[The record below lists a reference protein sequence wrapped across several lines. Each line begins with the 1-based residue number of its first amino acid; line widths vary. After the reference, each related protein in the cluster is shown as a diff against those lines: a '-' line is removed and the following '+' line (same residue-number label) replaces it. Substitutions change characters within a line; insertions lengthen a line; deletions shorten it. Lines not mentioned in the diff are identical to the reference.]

1 MKFDNKT
8 FQQKYEA
15 WKNGA
20 DYWKDIRGI
29 NLGGDT
35 QAEEPSPEEQEKMD
49 ADVQSILNEYNSG
62 KDIPVYKGGKS
73 NYVDSFVSRIAPLV
87 GQQLNRYGY
96 KNDATFYNIMRQ
108 LAWESNYGRSRVAR
122 QQHNYGGVGWNG
134 KTYTTY
140 KDDADFVENYVRL
153 MHNRYDNAL
162 RAKTTQDY
170 ARALKQKG
178 YYGDSLQN
186 YTNGLIGMKSV
197 VRASAAHRL
206 NNRDKYNYNVKLDD
220 VIQDYEDAKNASP
233 IIINSPSTKQ
243 PATINAAIP
252 TTLLGP
258 TEEQIKAEQYN
269 KIRQQVFDQLTSPIP
284 MPPAMQK
291 MLQGNNRGKDSF
303 GQKFWQRRGNN
314 LHFKGGKDERIA
326 GVNPIKGDQQE
337 INFLKEYNP
346 NVNQYYHIKDNN
358 GYHTFYDAGQLDD
371 VIVKPSYFDKRLL
384 NLSKKTFPNKG
395 VRNAVYNTTSQLIND
410 NDSNISFNDAMLNQV
425 KLYLKSGAPGIVLSN
440 NITRDFYTPYL
451 NNLNLNKSNPGYID
465 ELSHAFQ
472 YKHTNHPVFS
482 TGVIS
487 EKVYG
492 TPGSIEHLAH
502 GTIQPHL
509 VDFIKTGNEKHLNKA
524 KQEANKEYSKY
535 GHWWWNKGKDKRS
548 FSDWAN
554 KASVYK
560 GIKIK
565 DDPTYDYKSWY
576 NEDLNRAYALLND
589 DPHAHFD
596 DKWKTPYHPTFSDQ
610 SVYSNAKHPGGTWG
624 RFDYRDAYYA
634 PLFSYVNP
642 NDRISYLNMAEDNG
656 VVPFMNNGS
665 MYRLDGDLYGGVL
678 PAVQVIGKRGKK

>member
-49 ADVQSILNEYNSG
+49 ANVQSILNEYNSG
-62 KDIPVYKGGKS
+62 KDIPVYKGGKG

-140 KDDADFVENYVRL
+140 KNDADFVENYVRL

-197 VRASAAHRL
+197 VKASAAHRL
-206 NNRDKYNYNVKLDD
+206 NNKDKYNYNVKLGD

-258 TEEQIKAEQYN
+258 TVEEIKAEQYN
-269 KIRQQVFDQLTSPIP
+269 KARQLAFDQLTSPIP

-314 LHFKGGKDERIA
+314 LHFKGGKDER
-326 GVNPIKGDQQE
+326 
-337 INFLKEYNP
+337 
-346 NVNQYYHIKDNN
+346 
-358 GYHTFYDAGQLDD
+358 
-371 VIVKPSYFDKRLL
+371 
-384 NLSKKTFPNKG
+384 
-395 VRNAVYNTTSQLIND
+395 
-410 NDSNISFNDAMLNQV
+410 SFNDWASKM
-425 KLYLKSGAPGIVLSN
+425 
-440 NITRDFYTPYL
+440 
-451 NNLNLNKSNPGYID
+451 
-465 ELSHAFQ
+465 
-472 YKHTNHPVFS
+472 
-482 TGVIS
+482 
-487 EKVYG
+487 
-492 TPGSIEHLAH
+492 
-502 GTIQPHL
+502 
-509 VDFIKTGNEKHLNKA
+509 
-524 KQEANKEYSKY
+524 SKY
-535 GHWWWNKGKDKRS
+535 RGEFDVKDPAYWYRG
-548 FSDWAN
+548 F
-554 KASVYK
+554 
-560 GIKIK
+560 
-565 DDPTYDYKSWY
+565 Y
-576 NEDLNRAYALLND
+576 NENPQYAYSMLKQDTDAHYND
-589 DPHAHFD
+589 H
-596 DKWKTPYHPTFSDQ
+596 WKTPIHPTTSDQ
-610 SVYSNAKHPGGTWG
+610 SYLTPLINAG
-624 RFDYRDAYYA
+624 RWFMFDNRDAYQE
-634 PLFSYVNP
+634 PFFDRSNP
-642 NDRISYLNMAEDNG
+642 DERFWYINMNENG
-656 VVPFMNNGS
+656 GIVPFDKYGNMW
-665 MYRLDGDLYGGVL
+665 RLDGDLYGGVL
-678 PAVQVIGKRGKK
+678 PAIQVIGKRGKK

>member
-35 QAEEPSPEEQEKMD
+35 QAEEPSPEEQYQID
-49 ADVQSILNEYNSG
+49 QSVQSILNAYNSG
-62 KDIPVYKGGKS
+62 KDVFTSDIAEDIKEPMPFDTPLNEEHPILHKYKGGKD
-73 NYVDSFVSRIAPLV
+73 NYVNAFVNRIAPLV

-122 QQHNYGGVGWNG
+122 EQHNYGGVGWNG

-140 KDDADFVENYVRL
+140 KNDADFVEKYMRL
-153 MHNRYDNAL
+153 MHNRYDAAL

-170 ARALKQKG
+170 ARALKRKG

-186 YTNGLIGMKSV
+186 YTNGLMGMKSV
-197 VRASAAHRL
+197 VSASAAHRL
-206 NNRDKYNYNVKLDD
+206 NNKDKYNYNVKLGD
-220 VIQDYEDAKNASP
+220 VIQDYEDTKNASP

-269 KIRQQVFDQLTSPIP
+269 NIRQQVFDQLTTPIP
-284 MPPAMQK
+284 MPPAIQK
-291 MLQGNNRGKDSF
+291 MLQGNNRGKDGF

-314 LHFKGGKDERIA
+314 LHFKGGKDGR
-326 GVNPIKGDQQE
+326 
-337 INFLKEYNP
+337 
-346 NVNQYYHIKDNN
+346 
-358 GYHTFYDAGQLDD
+358 
-371 VIVKPSYFDKRLL
+371 
-384 NLSKKTFPNKG
+384 
-395 VRNAVYNTTSQLIND
+395 
-410 NDSNISFNDAMLNQV
+410 SFNDW
-425 KLYLKSGAPGIVLSN
+425 S
-440 NITRDFYTPYL
+440 
-451 NNLNLNKSNPGYID
+451 
-465 ELSHAFQ
+465 
-472 YKHTNHPVFS
+472 
-482 TGVIS
+482 
-487 EKVYG
+487 
-492 TPGSIEHLAH
+492 
-502 GTIQPHL
+502 
-509 VDFIKTGNEKHLNKA
+509 
-524 KQEANKEYSKY
+524 
-535 GHWWWNKGKDKRS
+535 
-548 FSDWAN
+548 N
-554 KASVYK
+554 KASAYK

-565 DDPTYDYKSWY
+565 GDPTYDYKGWY
-576 NEDLNRAYALLND
+576 NEDPNRAYALLND
-589 DPHAHFD
+589 DPSAHFD

-634 PLFSYVNP
+634 PLFSYVSP
-642 NDRISYLNMAEDNG
+642 NDRIGYLNMAEDNG

-678 PAVQVIGKRGKK
+678 PAVKVTGKRGKK